1 MQNEV
6 KIEIFILIS
15 SVVSLLHFKDFY
27 KLELGHSLFAC
38 IGKISQQAGI
48 MSECLWSVYLHR
60 RLSLDREQFSYS
72 SELHDRHLFIENLTF
87 EMKKRVK
94 ILWLVSFF
102 FFYNNS
108 SVDSLL
114 SLSFHVVSQTRN
126 WRGYFC
132 LAWAPSSQHYVS
144 GGCLWSL
151 LMMPSICII
160 KM

>member
-102 FFYNNS
+102 FS
-108 SVDSLL
+108 IIIHLWIL
-114 SLSFHVVSQTRN
+114 CSLSFHVVSQTRN